1 MAKPIIVIYGTTG
14 TGKSQLAIKIAQSL
28 NTSIISADSR
38 KIYKGLTIGTH
49 KDELLITKKD
59 KRIKQVY
66 GLDLIKAN
74 ETFNAH
80 DFLKYVNPI
89 CDKIHKEGKI
99 PIIVGGTVMYIT
111 ALINNYTLREAK
123 PQKTLRKSL
132 EKMELET
139 LQKKLQSDNIEVW
152 NNLNE
157 SEQKN
162 KRRVIRWIE
171 ILSQNSDISP
181 TEKRVGHK
189 KYEFL
194 PIKMTKTIED
204 LREILPSRV
213 EKMVQNGLIEETSN
227 LLRKYKRESP
237 GLKIMGY
244 QEAVE
249 YINKEIT
256 IEEMKEKIVRR
267 HVKYAKYQLRWI
279 KKYL

>member
-14 TGKSQLAIKIAQSL
+14 TGKSQLAIKIAQAL

-49 KDELLITKKD
+49 KDELLIAKKD
-59 KRIKQVY
+59 KKIKQVY

-80 DFLKYVNPI
+80 DFLNYVHPI
-89 CDKIHKEGKI
+89 CDKIHKEGKT

-123 PQKTLRKSL
+123 PNYKLRNKL
-132 EKMELET
+132 ENLELET
-139 LQKKLQSDNIEVW
+139 LQKQLQAINIETW
-152 NNLNE
+152 DNLND

-162 KRRVIRWIE
+162 KRRLIRWIE
-171 ILSQNSDISP
+171 ILSQDSKILP
-181 TEKRVGHK
+181 TDKKVGDK
-189 KYEFL
+189 KYEII
-194 PIKMTKTIED
+194 PIRMIRTIEE
-204 LREILPSRV
+204 LRTILPRRV
-213 EKMVQNGLIEETSN
+213 EKMVTDGLINETKKMLKKYDREE
-227 LLRKYKRESP
+227 P

-249 YINKEIT
+249 YINKEISL
-256 IEEMKEKIVRR
+256 EEMKEKIVRR